1 MQSLDFKFNE
11 TNQVT
16 GLLDDSGNPWFV
28 AQDVCEIL
36 DLGNI
41 TMAMDRL
48 DEDEKLTSLILKSG
62 QKRKTWIINESGLY
76 NLIFRSSKP
85 EAKAFRKWVT
95 ATVLPEIRK
104 TGGYNRHHN
113 IETAVGFQSELRKFK
128 KQMNSASRFVE
139 LRIAELAI
147 GKARKPDADLF
158 DDMEKQWEL
167 LMTNVDTAI
176 ENFRKQLEFFSKQQK

>member
-1 MQSLDFKFNE
+1 MQSLDFKFN
-11 TNQVT
+11 NQNIT
-16 GLLDDSGNPWFV
+16 GLVDDKGEPWFV
-28 AQDVCEIL
+28 ALDVIEIL
-36 DLGNI
+36 GLGNI
-41 TMAMDRL
+41 TRAMERL
-48 DEDEKLTSLILKSG
+48 DDDEKLTLPIVKSG
-62 QKRKTWIINESGLY
+62 QERKTWVTNESGLY
-76 NLIFRSSKP
+76 HLIFTSTKP

-104 TGGYNRHHN
+104 TGGFNRHQN
-113 IETAVGFQSELRKFK
+113 IETAVGFQTELRKFK

-147 GKARKPDADLF
+147 GKAKPPSPELF